1 MMEGNCSSPRNNGGL
16 PPSLLWVRGP
26 AAGVV
31 AAMAAVAMAIDT
43 AAMAIVMMRDL
54 NHGRS
59 GKTLA
64 DLM

>member
-1 MMEGNCSSPRNNGGL
+1 
-16 PPSLLWVRGP
+16 VRGP

-31 AAMAAVAMAIDT
+31 AAMAAVAVAIHM
-43 AAMAIVMMRDL
+43 AAMAIMMMRDL

>member
-1 MMEGNCSSPRNNGGL
+1 
-16 PPSLLWVRGP
+16 
-26 AAGVV
+26 
-31 AAMAAVAMAIDT
+31 MAAVAMAIDT

>member
-1 MMEGNCSSPRNNGGL
+1 
-16 PPSLLWVRGP
+16 VRGP

-31 AAMAAVAMAIDT
+31 AAMVAVAVAIDT
-43 AAMAIVMMRDL
+43 TAMAIVMVCDL